1 MKRQCFFGHLLVLY
15 PNFLSL
21 SDEERLCFILCPPTT
36 EIAKCVS
43 KFLGI
48 MSNVRKEIDM
58 GLNPKD
64 LNLYIK
70 HKVGVI

>member
-1 MKRQCFFGHLLVLY
+1 MVLS
-15 PNFLSL
+15 PDFLSL
-21 SDEERLCFILCPPTT
+21 SNDERLRFILCPPTT
-36 EIAKCVS
+36 DIAKCVS

-58 GLNPKD
+58 GLNPED

-70 HKVGVI
+70 HKVVVA